1 MQLIRTTAL
10 TKLYGDASHPV
21 TALNGVDLIVEEG
34 EFLAVMGPSGSG
46 KSTLLYLIGGLDRPT
61 SGTVCLRDRD
71 LSTLDDDG
79 LSRLRRTELGFIFQF
94 FNLIPVL
101 TARENVA
108 MPMILDGTRRP
119 EALKRADE
127 ALARVGLAQRGTHR
141 PLELSGG
148 EQQRVA
154 LARAMATNPA
164 VILGDEPTGN
174 LDSRSSDE
182 VVLLLR
188 RAADDW
194 GRTIVLVTHDPRI
207 AAHADRII
215 FLKDGQIVDENHLR
229 GQGNADL
236 IREQLGRVA
245 VG

>member
-10 TKLYGDASHPV
+10 TKLYGDAGHPV
-21 TALNGVDLIVEEG
+21 TALNGVDLTVEEG
-34 EFLAVMGPSGSG
+34 EFLAIMGPSGSG
-46 KSTLLYLIGGLDRPT
+46 KSTLLYLLGGLDRPT

-79 LSRLRRTELGFIFQF
+79 LSRLRRTDLGFIFQF

-108 MPMILDGTRRP
+108 MPMILDGTKRP
-119 EALKRADE
+119 DALQRADD
-127 ALARVGLAQRGTHR
+127 ALTRVGLAQRGTHR

-154 LARAMATNPA
+154 LARAMVTNPA

-229 GQGNADL
+229 GQGNAEL

>member
-34 EFLAVMGPSGSG
+34 EFLAIMGPSGSG
-46 KSTLLYLIGGLDRPT
+46 KSTLLYMLGGLDRPT
-61 SGTVCLRDRD
+61 SGTVCLRDAD

-108 MPMILDGTRRP
+108 MPMILDGTKRP

-215 FLKDGQIVDENHLR
+215 FLKDGQIVDENRLR

>member
-1 MQLIRTTAL
+1 
-10 TKLYGDASHPV
+10 
-21 TALNGVDLIVEEG
+21 
-34 EFLAVMGPSGSG
+34 
-46 KSTLLYLIGGLDRPT
+46 LDRPT

-79 LSRLRRTELGFIFQF
+79 LSCLRRTELGFIFQF

-108 MPMILDGTRRP
+108 MPMILDGVKRP
-119 EALKRADE
+119 AALQRADE

-141 PLELSGG
+141 PRELSGG